1 MVATKEG
8 AAEIDFGRS
17 DSGRKLRIATPGKLT
32 SATLAMKL
40 FLAENN
46 AQVELQDIPFDQI
59 QTAVIDGDFDAGVII
74 HEGQIT
80 HQRENLV
87 CVLDLGEW
95 WWSKHA
101 LPLPLGVNVV
111 RKELG
116 EQAMRASYRALKASI
131 ETSLAERSAA
141 LDYALGYG
149 RGITPSEADQFVGM
163 YVNELTVDMGSE
175 GRRSIELFLNEAAG
189 QGIIDEVPVLE
200 YVDDNSLG

>member
-1 MVATKEG
+1 MYK
-8 AAEIDFGRS
+8 R
-17 DSGRKLRIATPGKLT
+17 
-32 SATLAMKL
+32 
-40 FLAENN
+40 
-46 AQVELQDIPFDQI
+46 Q
-59 QTAVIDGDFDAGVII
+59 
-74 HEGQIT
+74 
-80 HQRENLV
+80 
-87 CVLDLGEW
+87 
-95 WWSKHA
+95 
-101 LPLPLGVNVV
+101 
-111 RKELG
+111 
-116 EQAMRASYRALKASI
+116 I